1 MDSIAQDY
9 AKKLKSLEE
18 SEKRILRFI
27 KVQGL
32 DRIKDADLQKRLTD
46 EGLDV
51 DGWHKLLAMSGTG
64 DAGALLG
71 ESHETHAAV
80 EQLAVLLTQ
89 LTASTTKVKATAGSG
104 SAGQATQQ
112 LTQDLKN
119 VNSQID
125 TLTDRM
131 QKRINDLVDVVSSDI
146 ETVAQL
152 EREAGKKGLAP
163 KLSRSHLLVILGEV
177 VQELC
182 QPLAV
187 IMCSLQMVESKVLGE
202 VGDAQIDMI
211 RLALESSRKMQT
223 LATNLER
230 IAGPPKT
237 RAPDKLIQDSFYED
251 KKPVA

>member
-64 DAGALLG
+64 DAGALMG

-80 EQLAVLLTQ
+80 EQLAVLLNQ
-89 LTASTTKVKATAGSG
+89 LTANTAKVKMAAGSG
-104 SAGQATQQ
+104 SGQAAQQ

-131 QKRINDLVDVVSSDI
+131 QKRINDLVDVVASDI

-152 EREAGKKGLAP
+152 EREASKKGLAP

-187 IMCSLQMVESKVLGE
+187 IMCSLQMVESQVLGE
-202 VGDAQIDMI
+202 VAATQIEMI
-211 RLALESSRKMQT
+211 KLALDSARKMQT
-223 LATNLER
+223 LAANLER

-237 RAPDKLIQDSFYED
+237 REPDRIIQDSLYEA